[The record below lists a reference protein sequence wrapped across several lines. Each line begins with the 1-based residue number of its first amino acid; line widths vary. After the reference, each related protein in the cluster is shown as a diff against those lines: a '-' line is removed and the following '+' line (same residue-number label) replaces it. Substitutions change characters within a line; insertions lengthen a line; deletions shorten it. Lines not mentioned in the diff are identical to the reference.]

1 MSETLASATI
11 NYDQP
16 GPNSVGAIASQ
27 LLSSKALPEETG
39 SKNWGLI
46 QEMLA
51 YAAEA
56 EQQLAD
62 QQDRID
68 HLESLAQTDELTGLL
83 NRRGFQESLDRAMSE
98 AARHD
103 ERGLVAFIDLDKF
116 KPVNDKHGHHAGDE
130 VLRAV
135 ADLLIDE
142 VRSTD
147 YVARLAGDEFV
158 ILFTRAERAARERAL
173 AIKDKLNSLMVP
185 IEGNLIRV
193 KASMGIQT
201 YGKTSRADDLMRRA
215 DKAMYRDK
223 ADRHA
228 A

>member
-1 MSETLASATI
+1 MGEMLTTAPVIVDPQNTT
-11 NYDQP
+11 
-16 GPNSVGAIASQ
+16 SVGEIASH
-27 LLSSKALPEETG
+27 LLRSMNRPEETG
-39 SKNWGLI
+39 SKNWQLI

-68 HLESLAQTDELTGLL
+68 QLESLAQTDHLTGLL
-83 NRRGFQESLDRAMSE
+83 NRRGFQEALDRALSE
-98 AARHD
+98 ASRHD
-103 ERGLVAFIDLDKF
+103 EGGLVAFIDLDKF
-116 KPVNDKHGHHAGDE
+116 KPINDQYGHQAGDDI
-130 VLRAV
+130 LRAV
-135 ADLLIDE
+135 ADTLIDG

-158 ILFTRAERAARERAL
+158 VLFTRAERAARERAL
-173 AIKDKLNSLMVP
+173 DIKDRLNSLLVP
-185 IEGNLIRV
+185 YEGNLIRV
-193 KASMGIQT
+193 GASMGIQT
-201 YGKTSRADDLMRRA
+201 YGNTSTAEDLLRRA

-223 ADRHA
+223 ANRQA